1 MKTRPEENG
10 QSKIRAVR
18 QTGNLARAARRNTGR
33 NRGGTLVESALVL
46 SVFLL
51 FTFGIMDFGRLLY
64 AYNFCSFAARDATRY
79 ASVRGSTSG
88 SPATS
93 STIQTFVTGLAVGL
107 TSSSLTVTT
116 SWSPDNTPGSTVT
129 VKVAYAYAPMVKMI
143 LASTLNVASQSKA
156 TIMQ

>member
-1 MKTRPEENG
+1 MKTPRKENG
-10 QSKIRAVR
+10 HSGVRAVLE
-18 QTGNLARAARRNTGR
+18 TGSPARTARHACR

-79 ASVRGSTSG
+79 ASVRGSTSS
-88 SPATS
+88 SPATA
-93 STIQTFVTGLAVGL
+93 STVQTFVTGLATGL
-107 TSSSLTVTT
+107 TAASLTVTT

-129 VKVAYAYAPMVKMI
+129 VTVKYAYTPMVAMY
-143 LASTLNVASQSKA
+143 LPSALSVASQSKA